1 MASVP
6 LRFTS
11 EFRDIGPVVP
21 WHFRGAIP
29 LVMAGSLENHQW
41 ISMAR
46 DFPATFDGC
55 GWSVGLSGLEKRLF
69 FYLEYGPPQFPGG
82 FRFFHEPQ
90 PSETSHPDLVG
101 TDLAPGWNKGEEFF
115 PFSRRNPNPEN
126 LGGGDNMLLQPVGLR
141 YYGMGLLHF
150 YPGKLLHNNGK
161 SSPCLW
167 INQLFLWPFSKANC

>member
-29 LVMAGSLENHQW
+29 LGFLPVAWKIINGSQW
-41 ISMAR
+41 PGIFRPRLMDA
-46 DFPATFDGC
+46 DGLWAFR
-55 GWSVGLSGLEKRLF
+55 GWKNGCFFILNMGPTIRGLSV
-69 FYLEYGPPQFPGG
+69 
-82 FRFFHEPQ
+82 FFHEPQ